1 MPGLRHTRTP
11 LIAGSLWL
19 LIIWLIFDNRL
30 VPDLEGGRVESL
42 MYDFGARLGRPVML
56 AGLALLATLVGGM
69 APRLPVRLIARRLP
83 INKRG
88 RRWQAPVC
96 WFFGT
101 EPDLASARG
110 EFDHW
115 LFRRVS
121 LVPEG
126 LEWSQFVGKNCPPL
140 LQSGARDIQENGDAR
155 IGRERLASADFAGG
169 NPTPRDFLMWGM
181 ADASI
186 RTEMDSELPLQ
197 LHVERESLFYEYD
210 RVRAESELR
219 SAIVVPL
226 LVLIAIL
233 AAGFWQWAFALVIPI
248 WLVRQAVQL
257 NVEAEQQLL
266 SAVRLE
272 VVQSSTVA
280 FIDSLGSDTEQR
292 RPSG

>member
-19 LIIWLIFDNRL
+19 LIIWLIFGNRL
-30 VPDLEGGRVESL
+30 VPDLGGGRVESL
-42 MYDFGARLGRPVML
+42 MYDLGARLGRPAML
-56 AGLALLATLVGGM
+56 AGLALLATLIGGM
-69 APRLPVRLIARRLP
+69 TPRLPVRLIARRLP

-88 RRWQAPVC
+88 RWWQAPVC

-101 EPDLASARG
+101 EPDLANARG
-110 EFDHW
+110 EFEHW

-121 LVPEG
+121 LVSEG
-126 LEWSQFVGKNCPPL
+126 LEWSQFAGKNCPAA
-140 LQSGARDIQENGDAR
+140 LQSGARDIQENGAAL
-155 IGRERLASADFAGG
+155 IGRERLARADFAGD

-186 RTEMDSELPLQ
+186 RTEVDSELPLQ

-219 SAIVVPL
+219 AAIVIPL
-226 LVLIAIL
+226 LILIAIL
-233 AAGFWQWAFALVIPI
+233 AAGFWLWAFALVIPI

-257 NVEAEQQLL
+257 SVEAEQQLL

-280 FIDSLGSDTEQR
+280 FIDSLGSDTEHL
-292 RPSG
+292 RPD